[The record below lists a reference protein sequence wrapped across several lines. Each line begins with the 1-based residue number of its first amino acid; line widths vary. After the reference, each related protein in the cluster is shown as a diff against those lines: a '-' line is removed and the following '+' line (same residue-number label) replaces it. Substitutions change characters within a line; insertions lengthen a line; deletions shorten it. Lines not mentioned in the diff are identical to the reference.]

1 MFKVDT
7 ENKSLYLYGVIGDDF
22 FGDNGITSERVLEAV
37 AEMPNDP
44 ITVYINS
51 PGGQADEGIAIYNI
65 LRRHAGGVTTIV
77 DSLAASAASVIA
89 MAGTKR
95 RSMNGSRWMI
105 HRALAVAIGNKDEM
119 RAMARVLETYDQS
132 IAEIY
137 SAGMSVGK
145 EEILSAMTRESWY
158 TSEEAVAAGLATELD
173 QVLPTQS
180 PMNAA
185 WFENAPTDLMD
196 KTQARVKPV
205 AAKRLLAR
213 LNLKVK

>member
-1 MFKVDT
+1 MFKVDQ
-7 ENKSLYLYGVIGDDF
+7 EKKSLYLYGVIGDDY
-22 FGDNGITSERVLEAV
+22 FGDNGITSAKVLEAV
-37 AEMPNDP
+37 EAIGEGE

-89 MAGTKR
+89 MAGSKR

-119 RAMARVLETYDQS
+119 RAMARVLETYDHS

-137 SAGMSVGK
+137 SAGMNLGK
-145 EEILSAMTRESWY
+145 DEILSAMTRESWF

-196 KTQARVKPV
+196 KPQARVKPV
-205 AAKRLLAR
+205 AARRLIAK
-213 LNLKVK
+213 LNLKVM